1 MTFAILIAVAVI
13 AYGFALL
20 FAYAVC
26 REAKRQDEMARRMFG
41 GTE

>member
-1 MTFAILIAVAVI
+1 MTLAILIAVAVI

-26 REAKRQDEMARRMFG
+26 REAKRQDQMAREIFG
-41 GTE
+41 GAE